1 MEFSLELN
9 LKHNKK
15 KKKKKKRRRSR
26 WQARKSVFYDV
37 LQSAG
42 TWARERPR
50 GVGVVVAFVWRRS
63 GGRSQDLSIAM
74 LQMVMMMIY

>member
-9 LKHNKK
+9 LKIEEDKKEKK
-15 KKKKKKRRRSR
+15 KKKKIER

-63 GGRSQDLSIAM
+63 GGR
-74 LQMVMMMIY
+74 

>member
-1 MEFSLELN
+1 MAG
-9 LKHNKK
+9 KK
-15 KKKKKKRRRSR
+15 ECI
-26 WQARKSVFYDV
+26 YDV

-42 TWARERPR
+42 TRARERPR

-63 GGRSQDLSIAM
+63 GGRSQDLSM